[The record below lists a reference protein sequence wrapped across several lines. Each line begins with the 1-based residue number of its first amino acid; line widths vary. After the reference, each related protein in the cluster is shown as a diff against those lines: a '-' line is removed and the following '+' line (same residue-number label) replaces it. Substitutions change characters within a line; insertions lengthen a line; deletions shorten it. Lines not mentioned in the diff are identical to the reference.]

1 MKLGLIQGRLMRPE
15 DGWIQ
20 EFPAC
25 WVEEFIK
32 AKSLGFGH
40 IEWIVTERSFK
51 TNPIFFEDCKDYN
64 ISSICADNLVSEK
77 FIDQSFLFHN
87 LDPICKAA
95 LKNSIDWITIPLL
108 EGSSIS
114 DSKVRSTFIPMILG
128 YSDKYPNLNF
138 SFEAE
143 TEAENVLELV
153 SLRDNFWITY
163 DTGNITS
170 ERINHKDYILKTYH
184 KISNV
189 HLKDRT
195 FDAETVPPLSGDTD
209 FDTIFNTLA
218 SVGYDEMYTIQ
229 TARGKTGS
237 EVRTMIQHKNIFERL
252 YNAAYSRVI

>member
-20 EFPAC
+20 EFPTC
-25 WVEEFIK
+25 WVDEFIK
-32 AKSLGFGH
+32 AKTLGFGH
-40 IEWIVTERSFK
+40 IEWIVTERSFE

-77 FIDQSFLFHN
+77 IIDEEFLFHN
-87 LDPICKAA
+87 LDPICRSAI
-95 LKNSIDWITIPLL
+95 KNKINWVTIPLL

-114 DSKVRSTFIPMILG
+114 DKKIRDIFIPMILK
-128 YSDKYPNLNF
+128 YSDKYPSLNF

-143 TEAENVLELV
+143 TQAENILELV

-170 ERINHKDYILKTYH
+170 EKIDHKDYILKTYH
-184 KISNV
+184 KINNV

-195 FDAETVPPLSGDTD
+195 FNAETVPPLSGDTD
-209 FDTIFNTLA
+209 FDTIFNTLT
-218 SVGYDEMYTIQ
+218 SVGYDNLYTIQ
-229 TARGKTGS
+229 TARGKTGT
-237 EVRTMIQHKNIFERL
+237 EIRTMKQHKNIFERL
-252 YNAAYSRVI
+252 YYASYT